1 MYDSTLKSTTEI
13 PEWLA
18 KVKTTLLPKN
28 DETMNPKDY
37 RPIALQNMLK
47 LYTSCINQMLQN
59 HCEMN
64 NITTEQAGV
73 RKMFGDISNSC
84 LLKKNSYR

>member
-64 NITTEQAGV
+64 NITTASRCKKDVWGYFEQ
-73 RKMFGDISNSC
+73 
-84 LLKKNSYR
+84 LLIKEKQL